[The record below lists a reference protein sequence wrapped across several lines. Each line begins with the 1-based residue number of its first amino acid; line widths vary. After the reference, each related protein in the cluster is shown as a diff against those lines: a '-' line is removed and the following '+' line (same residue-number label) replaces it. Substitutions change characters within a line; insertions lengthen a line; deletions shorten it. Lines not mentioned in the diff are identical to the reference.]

1 MDSTRESI
9 LELMN
14 EYCYRIDRGDL
25 QGFADLFS
33 QGTWLV
39 QGDPT
44 GGDTGSAA
52 VMETLKN
59 IILYEGKPN
68 TKHVMSN
75 IQVEVAPDG
84 KTATAQ
90 CYITVNQAVP
100 PNFPLQ
106 PIFIGHYHD
115 SFTCTDGVWHF
126 TLRDIQPDLAGDLG
140 HHRADF

>member
-1 MDSTRESI
+1 MDSAKDSI

-106 PIFIGHYHD
+106 PIFIGDYHD

-126 TLRDIQPDLAGDLG
+126 TLRDIQPDLAGDLS

>member
-1 MDSTRESI
+1 MDSAKDSI

-68 TKHVMSN
+68 TKHVMSK

-100 PNFPLQ
+100 PNFALQ